1 MSITAQIIAQLV
13 GGTIEGNPQQQIEA
27 PCGIE
32 QAEPHHITFLAN
44 PKYDTFL
51 YSTKAGIVLIDQNY
65 QLKSPVQATLIR
77 VSNVYETVAMLLRH
91 FGQEEQVQQE
101 IHPSAI
107 IDPEAKIGNHVS
119 IGAGSVIEKGVVIAD
134 HVQIGPQVWIGK
146 DAAVGT
152 HTKIHPGVK
161 VYHGTTIGNR
171 CIIQANC
178 VLGSDGFGYS
188 RDEDGVFTKVPQLG
202 KVVLGDEVELGANT
216 CIDRATMGTTFVGK
230 GSKLDNLIHI
240 AHNVRI
246 GEHTAMAAQTGIA
259 GSAKIGSHCLI
270 GGQVGIAGHISI
282 ADRTE
287 IQAQSGISGTIEEP
301 GKKWFGS
308 PAIDY
313 MSYVRSYTLF
323 KKLPELAKTLYSLE
337 KKLKK

>member
-1 MSITAQIIAQLV
+1 MNITAQIIAQLIE
-13 GGTIEGNPQQQIEA
+13 GTIEGNPQQVVEA

-32 QAEPHHITFLAN
+32 QAESNHITFLAN
-44 PKYDTFL
+44 PKYDGFL
-51 YSTKAGIVLIDQNY
+51 YNTKAGIVLIDQNY
-65 QLKSPVQATLIR
+65 QLKSPVNATLIR
-77 VSNVYETVAMLLRH
+77 VSNVYEAVAMLLRH
-91 FGQEEQVQQE
+91 FGQEEPVLQE
-101 IHPSAI
+101 IHPSSI
-107 IDPEAKIGNHVS
+107 VDPDAKIGNHVT
-119 IGAGSVIEKGVVIAD
+119 IGAGSIIEKGVVIAD
-134 HVQIGPQVWIGK
+134 HVQIGPQVWVGKESTIGSY
-146 DAAVGT
+146 
-152 HTKIHPGVK
+152 TKIHPGVK

-188 RDEDGVFTKVPQLG
+188 RSEDGVFTRVPQLG
-202 KVVLGDEVELGANT
+202 KVVLEDEVELGANT
-216 CIDRATMGTTFVGK
+216 CIDRATMGITRVGK

-287 IQAQSGISGTIEEP
+287 IQAQSGISGPIDEP
-301 GKKWFGS
+301 GRKMFGS

-323 KKLPELAKTLYSLE
+323 KKLPELAKILYSIE
-337 KKLKK
+337 KKLK

>member
-1 MSITAQIIAQLV
+1 MNITAHIIAQLID
-13 GGTIEGNPQQQIEA
+13 GTIEGNPQQQIDA

-44 PKYDTFL
+44 PKYDAFL

-65 QLKSPVQATLIR
+65 ELKSTVNATLIR
-77 VSNVYETVAMLLRH
+77 VPNVYEAVAMLLRH
-91 FGQEEQVQQE
+91 FGQEEQVLQE

-107 IDPEAKIGNHVS
+107 IDPEVKIGNHVS

-146 DAAVGT
+146 DSSIGLY
-152 HTKIHPGVK
+152 TKIHPGVK
-161 VYHGTTIGNR
+161 VYHGTIIGNR

-178 VLGSDGFGYS
+178 VIGSDGFGYS
-188 RDEDGVFTKVPQLG
+188 RDGDGVFTRVPQLG

-216 CIDRATMGTTFVGK
+216 CIDRATMGTTYVGK

-301 GKKWFGS
+301 GKKLFGS

-323 KKLPELAKTLYSLE
+323 KKLPELAKTLYSIE
-337 KKLKK
+337 KRLKK